1 MRALAAIPALP
12 AVVAL
17 LLAGCQEAPPPPPP
31 PKPPVPKAAVA
42 PATATPASTSS
53 SSSGQRLTPGWPPA
67 KGDGAQV
74 AANLFAKNYYVVMD
88 GSGSMNEKGCSG
100 ELTKLQAARDALIGF
115 SESIPADANL
125 GLQVF
130 DGRGIRDLLPLGT
143 GNRQEFVRIVR
154 DVKANAST
162 PLLSAVRQAYAKIL
176 AQGARQL
183 GYGEYHLVIVT
194 DGAADQG
201 QDPTPVVNQI
211 LAESPVVIQT
221 IGFCIGTKHSLNQA
235 GRTIYRAADNPAELQ
250 QGLADVLAEAPQ
262 FTVTQFGK

>member
-1 MRALAAIPALP
+1 MRALAALP
-12 AVVAL
+12 AVVAI

-31 PKPPVPKAAVA
+31 PKPPAPKTAIPPTPVA
-42 PATATPASTSS
+42 ATPTAPSS
-53 SSSGQRLTPGWPPA
+53 PRLTPAWPPA
-67 KGDGAQV
+67 KGEGAAV

-115 SESIPADANL
+115 SESIPKDANL

-143 GNRQEFVRIVR
+143 GNRPEFVRIVR

-201 QDPTPVVNQI
+201 QDPTPIVNQI

-221 IGFCIGTKHSLNQA
+221 IGFCIGSKHSLNQA

>member
-1 MRALAAIPALP
+1 MRALLALP

-17 LLAGCQEAPPPPPP
+17 SLAACQEAPPPPPP
-31 PKPPVPKAAVA
+31 KPPAPKTAVPPA
-42 PATATPASTSS
+42 PAATQAPAA
-53 SSSGQRLTPGWPPA
+53 SGPRLTPAWPQA
-67 KGDGAQV
+67 KGDAGAV

-115 SESIPADANL
+115 AESLPADANL

-143 GNRQEFVRIVR
+143 NNRQEFVKIVR

-201 QDPTPVVNQI
+201 QDPTPIVNQI
-211 LAESPVVIQT
+211 LAESPVVVQT
-221 IGFCIGTKHSLNQA
+221 IGFCIGSRHSLNQA
-235 GRTIYRAADNPAELQ
+235 GRTIYRAADNPEQLRA
-250 QGLADVLAEAPQ
+250 GLADVLAEAPQ
-262 FTVTQFGK
+262 FTVTDFKK